1 LLPRLLSEA
10 RDDGWFLLEK
20 DERGA
25 GGGSR
30 AVLRC
35 VCDRRILCKVQPEGE
50 HIGFLVFL
58 DGEPTSGTY
67 GQRVKSCPGCG
78 KQLELSVLYLEN

>member
-1 LLPRLLSEA
+1 MEKSE
-10 RDDGWFLLEK
+10 D
-20 DERGA
+20 GA
-25 GGGSR
+25 GEDNH

-35 VCDRRILCKVQPEGE
+35 VCDRRILCGVQPEGE

-58 DGEPTSGTY
+58 DGEPTSETH

-78 KQLELSVLYLEN
+78 EQLGLSVLYREDRPG